1 MSECLFDPG
10 TGYGWSILT
19 TGLPTV
25 SAASGCRT
33 GDGPQNPVADYA
45 DRGFWFF
52 TRDQVASN
60 ATLSQL
66 YAKAEVRPSPAVLGG
81 HLQRI
86 RLVEVPGEVAFW
98 HWLVTMQVYGGSL
111 SI

>member
-1 MSECLFDPG
+1 MSDSSFALG
-10 TGYGWSILT
+10 AGYEWAILT

-25 SAASGCRT
+25 SAPSGCRT
-33 GDGPQNPVADYA
+33 GDGPQNPVSDFA

-66 YAKAEVRPSPAVLGG
+66 FAKAEVRP
-81 HLQRI
+81 
-86 RLVEVPGEVAFW
+86 
-98 HWLVTMQVYGGSL
+98 
-111 SI
+111 